1 MARVAVIGGGISG
14 LGTAL
19 MLGRRGHQVTLF
31 EQDAR
36 QAGDEPDHDFH
47 HWTRPRV
54 PQAVQPHSFLAP
66 VRTVLRAEAPDV
78 YADLLARGARE
89 YHDFDWFDTRP
100 PHRPGDEDLVTVRT
114 RRIVL
119 EAALAAAVR
128 REGGVDVRTGH
139 RVRGLTIEAGRPARV
154 TGVRTS
160 RATPDATPDT
170 RPDTPPSGPLGGP
183 PDETHA
189 ADLVVDA
196 SGRRSPVPGWLVEA
210 GCRPPVVEAHRTGI
224 AYLCRWYRLRD
235 DGPRDPGRVKT
246 GSSAPFALA
255 GVFPSDND
263 TFALHLVVS
272 TADPTRGALTDPA
285 VFEAAARRFPA
296 TAAWLDLDPEPRSG
310 VLAMAGLDNRWASLA
325 DAEGPVVT
333 GLVNAGDSLLH
344 TNPTLGHGVALGL
357 QAAQYLAAHADAV
370 AADPAGYHAW
380 TTRTLRPW
388 FDAQVT
394 ADRGHERRLTGD
406 EPPADRRSAARG
418 ACAFDDPVVMRARAQ
433 VRHLLLPAA
442 DAYGTE
448 EVERHLTAWLDA
460 HPDFTPQDDGP
471 TRAQWEAATGVL
483 TGTHSSRTATTS
495 RQAR

>member
-1 MARVAVIGGGISG
+1 MARVAVVGGGISG

-19 MLGRRGHQVTLF
+19 MLGRRGHRVTLF

-36 QAGDEPDHDFH
+36 QAGDDPHQDFH
-47 HWTRPRV
+47 HWPRPRV

-66 VRTVLRAEAPDV
+66 VRTVLRTEAPDV

-89 YHDFDWFDTRP
+89 YHDFDWFEAPP
-100 PHRPGDEDLVTVRT
+100 PHRPGDEDLVTLRT

-128 REGGVDVRTGH
+128 REGGVDVRTGR
-139 RVRGLTIEAGRPARV
+139 RVRGLIVEAGRPARV
-154 TGVRTS
+154 TGVRTGE
-160 RATPDATPDT
+160 DT
-170 RPDTPPSGPLGGP
+170 REETRE
-183 PDETHA
+183 ETHG

-196 SGRRSPVPGWLVEA
+196 SGRRSPVPGWLAEA
-210 GCRPPVVEAHRTGI
+210 GCRPPVVEAHRAGI

-272 TADPTRGALTDPA
+272 TGDPTRGALTDPA

-296 TAAWLDLDPEPRSG
+296 TAAWLDLAPEPQSA
-310 VLAMAGLDNRWASLA
+310 VLAMAGLDNRWTSLA

-370 AADPAGYHAW
+370 AADPTGYHAW
-380 TTRTLRPW
+380 THRTLRPW

-394 ADRGHERRLTGD
+394 ADRAGERRLAD
-406 EPPADRRSAARG
+406 SEPSTDRRAAARA

-460 HPDFTPQDDGP
+460 HPEFTPGDDGP
-471 TRAQWEAATGVL
+471 TRDQWEAVTRAAR
-483 TGTHSSRTATTS
+483 GTHSSSRETTS
-495 RQAR
+495 LQAR